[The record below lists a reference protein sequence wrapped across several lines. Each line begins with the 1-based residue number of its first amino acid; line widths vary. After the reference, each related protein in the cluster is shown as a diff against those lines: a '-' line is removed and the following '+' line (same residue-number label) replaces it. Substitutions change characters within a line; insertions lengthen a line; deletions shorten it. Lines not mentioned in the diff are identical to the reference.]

1 VPCNVEM
8 KNAPEIEKV
17 LGEAIR
23 ARRLTNGWSQ
33 EELSFESGLHR
44 TYIGAVERGEKNLT
58 VKNLVRI
65 AIALDIPASTLM
77 LNAKL

>member
-1 VPCNVEM
+1 M
-8 KNAPEIEKV
+8 KNSPEIEKP
-17 LGEAIR
+17 LGDAVR
-23 ARRLTNGWSQ
+23 AHRVANGWSQ

-65 AIALDIPASTLM
+65 SVALGVPASVL
-77 LNAKL
+77 LASVGL

>member
-1 VPCNVEM
+1 M
-8 KNAPEIEKV
+8 KNAPEIEKT

-23 ARRLTNGWSQ
+23 ARRLANGWSQ

-65 AIALDIPASTLM
+65 AGALGVQASKLM
-77 LNAKL
+77 AVAKL

>member
-1 VPCNVEM
+1 M
-8 KNAPEIEKV
+8 RKIPEIEKK
-17 LGEAIR
+17 LGDAIR
-23 ARRLTNGWSQ
+23 AKRLEKGWSQ

-65 AIALDIPASTLM
+65 AHSLGVQASVLM
-77 LNAKL
+77 TGAGL

>member
-1 VPCNVEM
+1 M
-8 KNAPEIEKV
+8 KNAPEIEKP

-23 ARRLTNGWSQ
+23 ACRLAHGWSQ

-65 AIALDIPASTLM
+65 ASALGVSASELM
-77 LNAKL
+77 LSASL

>member
-1 VPCNVEM
+1 M
-8 KNAPEIEKV
+8 RKAPEIEKK
-17 LGEAIR
+17 LGDAIR
-23 ARRLTNGWSQ
+23 AMRLEKGWSQ

-65 AIALDIPASTLM
+65 ARSLGVQASFLM
-77 LNAKL
+77 AGAGL

>member
-1 VPCNVEM
+1 M
-8 KNAPEIEKV
+8 KNAPEIEKT

-23 ARRLTNGWSQ
+23 ARRLAQGWSQ

-65 AIALDIPASTLM
+65 ASALGVSGSQLM
-77 LNAKL
+77 LFANL

>member
-1 VPCNVEM
+1 M
-8 KNAPEIEKV
+8 KNALEIEKP

-23 ARRLTNGWSQ
+23 ARRLAHGWSQ

-65 AIALDIPASTLM
+65 ASALGVSASELM
-77 LNAKL
+77 LSASL

>member
-1 VPCNVEM
+1 M
-8 KNAPEIEKV
+8 QKTPEIEKK

-23 ARRLTNGWSQ
+23 AKRLEKGWSQ

-65 AIALDIPASTLM
+65 AWALGVQTSTLM
-77 LNAKL
+77 IKAGL

>member
-1 VPCNVEM
+1 M
-8 KNAPEIEKV
+8 KNAPEIEKT

-23 ARRLTNGWSQ
+23 ASRLANGWSQ

-65 AIALDIPASTLM
+65 SSALGMPASTLM
-77 LNAKL
+77 AAAEL

>member
-1 VPCNVEM
+1 M
-8 KNAPEIEKV
+8 KNAPEIEKT

-23 ARRLTNGWSQ
+23 SCRVALGWSQ
-33 EELSFESGLHR
+33 EELSFQSGLHR

-65 AIALDIPASTLM
+65 AIALNVSASGL
-77 LNAKL
+77 LLAASL

>member
-1 VPCNVEM
+1 M

-23 ARRLTNGWSQ
+23 ACRLRNGWSQ

-65 AIALDIPASTLM
+65 AVALDVSASNLM

>member
-1 VPCNVEM
+1 M
-8 KNAPEIEKV
+8 KNAPEIEKA

-23 ARRLTNGWSQ
+23 ARRLAQGWSQ

-65 AIALDIPASTLM
+65 ASALGIAASQLM
-77 LNAKL
+77 ESAAL

>member
-1 VPCNVEM
+1 M
-8 KNAPEIEKV
+8 KNAPEIEKT

-23 ARRLTNGWSQ
+23 ARRVANGWSQ

-58 VKNLVRI
+58 IKNFARI
-65 AIALDIPASTLM
+65 ADALGVKASSIM
-77 LNAKL
+77 KDAKL

>member
-1 VPCNVEM
+1 M
-8 KNAPEIEKV
+8 KNAPEIEKI

-23 ARRLTNGWSQ
+23 AQRLVKGWSQ

-65 AIALDIPASTLM
+65 ANALNIPASKLM
-77 LNAKL
+77 FFAKL

>member
-1 VPCNVEM
+1 M
-8 KNAPEIEKV
+8 KNAPEIEKT

-23 ARRLTNGWSQ
+23 AHRLAHGWSQ
-33 EELSFESGLHR
+33 EELSFECGLHR

-65 AIALDIPASTLM
+65 AQALNVPTSTLV
-77 LNAKL
+77 LSAGL